1 MIVVTGG
8 AGFIGSNVLAALE
21 ARGEGPLVC
30 CDWLGSEGKWRNIAK
45 RPLADVIKPE
55 DLDDF
60 IGANFQAVTAVYHL
74 GAISETTAVDG
85 DLIVERNFHFSKMLW
100 NHCARL
106 EIPFIYASSAATY
119 GDGEQGF
126 SDHNDIAENA
136 KLRPLN
142 LYGWSKWLFDSWV
155 LEHGVNDAPP
165 VWAGL
170 RFFNVYGQNEYHK
183 GAMQSLVSKI
193 VHAHQ
198 PGQPVKLF
206 KSHKDGFADGEQL
219 RDFIYVDDVVDVMLW
234 LGRQSEPGGVVNVGT
249 GTARSF
255 ADLVRAAIIACGD
268 QPKLEFINMP
278 ENIRNA
284 YQYYTCAD
292 MQRLRGLGYNRDF
305 TSLEDGVTKYV
316 QEFLLSAD
324 KFK

>member
-30 CDWLGSEGKWRNIAK
+30 CDWLGSDGKWRNIAK
-45 RPLADVIKPE
+45 RRLAEIVTPE
-55 DLDDF
+55 DLDGF
-60 IGANFQAVTAVYHL
+60 ITANFHAVTAVYHL
-74 GAISETTAVDG
+74 GAISETTAIDG
-85 DLIVERNFHFSKMLW
+85 DLVVQRNFHFSNMLW

-106 EIPFIYASSAATY
+106 DIPFIYASSAATY

-126 SDHNDIAENA
+126 TDHNDLAENA

-219 RDFIYVDDVVDVMLW
+219 RDFVYVDDVVDVMLW

-255 ADLVRAAIIACGD
+255 ADLARAAVRAAGD
-268 QPKLEFINMP
+268 EPKLEFIDMP

-284 YQYYTCAD
+284 YQYYTQAD
-292 MQRLRGLGYNRDF
+292 MQRLRSLGYNRDF
-305 TSLEDGVTKYV
+305 TSLEDGVTTYV
-316 QEFLLSAD
+316 QDYLMAAD
-324 KFK
+324 KFR

>member
-1 MIVVTGG
+1 MIIVTGG

-21 ARGEGPLVC
+21 ARAEGPLVC
-30 CDWLGSEGKWRNIAK
+30 SDWLGDEGKWRNIAK
-45 RPLADVIKPE
+45 RRLADVIKPE

-60 IGANFQAVTAVYHL
+60 IGANFQAVTAIYHL
-74 GAISETTAVDG
+74 GAISETTATDG
-85 DLIVERNFHFSKMLW
+85 DLIVARNFHFSKMLW

-119 GDGEQGF
+119 GDGERGF
-126 SDHNDIAENA
+126 ADSNDIAENA

-198 PGQPVKLF
+198 PGQPVNLF

-219 RDFIYVDDVVDVMLW
+219 RDFVYVDDVVDVMLW
-234 LGRQSEPGGVVNVGT
+234 LGARAEPGGIVNVGT
-249 GTARSF
+249 GVARSF
-255 ADLVRAAIIACGD
+255 ADLARAAIRACD
-268 QPKLEFINMP
+268 DTPKLDFIDMP

-284 YQYYTCAD
+284 YQYHTCAD

-305 TSLEDGVTKYV
+305 TSLEDGVTRYV
-316 QEFLLSAD
+316 KGYLLAED
-324 KFK
+324 KFL